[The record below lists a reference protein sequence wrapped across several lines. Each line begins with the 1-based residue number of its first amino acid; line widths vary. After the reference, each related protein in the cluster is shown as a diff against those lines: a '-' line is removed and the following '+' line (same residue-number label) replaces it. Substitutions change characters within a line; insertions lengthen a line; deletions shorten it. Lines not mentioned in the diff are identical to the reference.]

1 MSMTSATRHFQT
13 PFGASKRKNGADPY
27 VLTHGVQSHN
37 SNNDSRA
44 MSLGAKSAASRHDD
58 DSMRSNSLSV
68 DLDDDGQAPAPPDLV
83 RRRIAMH
90 GNASSVPTTPDSRD
104 PSIMSGETAETRA
117 TSDLPALQTRGT
129 PGYDKLDIVNEDDP
143 ANYDLVLPH
152 DVGPESPQEYS
163 LEQRGQDMFSKEHLQ
178 TIFDDPS
185 LLLKFTS
192 YLGTHRK
199 SSVPLLI
206 YYLDA
211 LKALR
216 AIKYANAVSE
226 ALDPLDGLNFT
237 DTMPKA
243 SQNNELQEK
252 AERAFDAMAQQD
264 LPAFITHTFINVVST
279 SIQRRITG
287 TLPPH
292 LREASEGLA
301 EVFCL
306 SDPSRPDNPIVFASE
321 EFHRTTQYGMSYAI
335 GRNCR
340 FLQGP
345 STNPLSVRRIAT
357 AVKEG
362 RDHSET
368 FVNYRRD
375 GSPFLNLLMVAPL
388 RDSRGNLRYYIGAQ
402 VDVSGLAKD
411 CTDLPALQ
419 RMLEQRGQPK
429 DDEDKD
435 EFQELSEMFN
445 LAELDIVRKH
455 GGRMHREHV
464 EEQND
469 GHASWHRPRLLLKD
483 DSNGGPEPEPA
494 VEQPARTIH
503 GRLSGVYTHYLLVR
517 PYPSM
522 RILFTSPSLR
532 VPGILQSPF
541 MNRIGSSDRV
551 RDELVAAFAE
561 GRGVT
566 AKIRWVARS
575 DDEGRNRWIHC
586 TPLLG
591 GNGNI
596 GVWMVVLVDDEKS
609 QPKRRFRP
617 APPVAHDISGQA
629 RDRYPDMKGYKST
642 GSNTSLVDQM
652 GTPSVSGRNDFDFR
666 VR

>member
-1 MSMTSATRHFQT
+1 MSQ
-13 PFGASKRKNGADPY
+13 
-27 VLTHGVQSHN
+27 
-37 SNNDSRA
+37 
-44 MSLGAKSAASRHDD
+44 
-58 DSMRSNSLSV
+58 
-68 DLDDDGQAPAPPDLV
+68 
-83 RRRIAMH
+83 
-90 GNASSVPTTPDSRD
+90 
-104 PSIMSGETAETRA
+104 ETADTRA
-117 TSDLPALQTRGT
+117 TSDLPALQTRGP
-129 PGYDKLDIVNEDDP
+129 PGGIEKLDPLNEDDP
-143 ANYDLVLPH
+143 GSYDLVVPH
-152 DVGPESPQEYS
+152 DVDRVTTPSYS
-163 LEQRGQDMFSKEHLQ
+163 LEQRSEDMFAREHLQ
-178 TIFDDPS
+178 TIFDDPK
-185 LLLKFTS
+185 LLLRFTTF
-192 YLGTHRK
+192 LGSHRK
-199 SSVPLLI
+199 DSVPLLI

-216 AIKYANAVSE
+216 AINYANAVAE
-226 ALDPLDGLNFT
+226 ALDPLQGLEFT
-237 DTMPKA
+237 NHMPGGTM
-243 SQNNELQEK
+243 NNELREK
-252 AERAFDAMAQQD
+252 ADRAFDAMVQQD
-264 LPAFITHTFINVVST
+264 LPAFVTQTFINVVSS

-321 EFHRTTQYGMSYAI
+321 EFHRTTQYGMSYSI

-345 STNPLSVRRIAT
+345 QTNPYSVQRLAKAIG
-357 AVKEG
+357 EG

-368 FVNYRRD
+368 FLNYRRD
-375 GSPFLNLLMVAPL
+375 GSPFLNMLMVAPL
-388 RDSRGNLRYYIGAQ
+388 RDSRGALRYFVGAQ

-411 CTDLPALQ
+411 CTDLPGLR
-419 RMLEQRGQPK
+419 RMLDRRQHVPGEE
-429 DDEDKD
+429 DEDEDEEKD

-464 EEQND
+464 DEKD
-469 GHASWHRPRLLLKD
+469 DTSASWHRPRLLLKEE
-483 DSNGGPEPEPA
+483 SGGGIPRAPEAPMD
-494 VEQPARTIH
+494 QPARTIH
-503 GRLSGVYTHYLLVR
+503 GRLSGVYSHYLLVR
-517 PYPSM
+517 PYPSL

-541 MNRIGSSDRV
+541 MNRIGSSERV
-551 RDELVAAFAE
+551 RNELTAALAE

-566 AKIRWVARS
+566 AKIRWVTRS

-591 GNGNI
+591 ANGNI
-596 GVWMVVLVDDEKS
+596 GVWMIVLVDDDTS

-617 APPVAHDISGQA
+617 APPVAHDIGAPA
-629 RDRYPDMKGYKST
+629 RENYKSAPQNRYRPSNSFGEAG
-642 GSNTSLVDQM
+642 GSAAV
-652 GTPSVSGRNDFDFR
+652 GTPSVNGRSDFSFQ